1 MVEFIMN
8 SILDIFSALNITI
21 FDNQVSFIYL
31 PFIVICI
38 IIFITDFIDLYI
50 PDSLSLGG
58 ILIGL
63 LFGLIKYLFCN

>member
-31 PFIVICI
+31 PFIVICLV
-38 IIFITDFIDLYI
+38 IFITDFIALYI
-50 PDSLSLGG
+50 PDTLSLGG
-58 ILIGL
+58 ILIAL
-63 LFGLIKYLFCN
+63 LYVVYEHPT